1 MQEELDFIQKYADL
15 VVAYLAT
22 NAVRIAIGGAILL
35 LGLYFAKAISGSVL
49 KVCAKRKI
57 DVTLSRFFA
66 SSVKVI
72 IIVLAG
78 IVALSKIGVE
88 ITPFIALIGAGAFGF
103 SLAVQG
109 PVSNFGAGVVI
120 ILTRP
125 YVVGDTLKIHD
136 VSGVVSEVNL
146 GQTLLGSEDGER
158 ISIPN
163 RKILGEILTNSH
175 EFRVIEGVVGIAYSD
190 DPEVAVQAVTKAVAA
205 IPALDSGKKPEV
217 GIEAFGESSIEIAY
231 RVWAPSESY
240 HKTLYEVN
248 LAVYKAVKAAG
259 LTIPFPQ
266 RDVNLRQLS

>member
-1 MQEELDFIQKYADL
+1 MQEELDFIQKYTDL

-22 NAVRIAIGGAILL
+22 NAMRIAIGGIILL
-35 LGLYFAKAISGSVL
+35 LGLYFAKAISGTVL
-49 KVCAKRKI
+49 KLCAKRNI

-66 SSVKVI
+66 SSVKVVI
-72 IIVLAG
+72 IGLAG

-88 ITPFIALIGAGAFGF
+88 ITPFIALLGAGAFGF

-109 PVSNFGAGVVI
+109 PVSNFGAGIVI

-125 YVVGDTLKIHD
+125 YVVGDTLKVHD
-136 VSGVVSEVNL
+136 IMGVVDEVNL

-163 RKILGEILTNSH
+163 RKVLGEIMTNSF
-175 EFRVIEGVVGIAYSD
+175 EFRIIEGVVGISYND
-190 DPEVAVQAVTKAVAA
+190 NPEQAIAAVTKALGT
-205 IPALDSGKKPEV
+205 ISKLDTGKTPEV
-217 GIEAFGESSIEIAY
+217 GIEAFGDSSIDIAY
-231 RVWAPSESY
+231 RVWAPTQTY
-240 HKTLYEVN
+240 HQVLYDVN
-248 LAVYKAVKAAG
+248 LAVYKAVQEAG